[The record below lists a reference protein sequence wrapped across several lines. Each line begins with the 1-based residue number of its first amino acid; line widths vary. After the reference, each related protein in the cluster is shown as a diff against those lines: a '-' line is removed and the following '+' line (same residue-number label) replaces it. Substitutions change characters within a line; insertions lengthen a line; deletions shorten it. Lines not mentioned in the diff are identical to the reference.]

1 MRLSLTRF
9 TSFETTSTSS
19 SDAVINYV
27 FNVYGFSGNLS
38 SIQSIVTDVFSKSV
52 ADGSYLTSL
61 VSYAKLLGISE
72 LTHISVSVLSG
83 SGKGPSSTPSS
94 SPVLQS
100 VNSNSSVT
108 KLSNAALI
116 SIIVV
121 LVFFFLL
128 VAALSFYYFYR
139 YKEFQRKEK
148 LKTMRSWYLS
158 EYTSSREIVTNDTN
172 AKPMKL
178 DIVGIDIDAIY
189 SDFGMK
195 PSESRFTERNPLRET
210 SADRISSVN
219 SRQSNNRSTTVI
231 SPKPIKSP
239 RAFKVKEEVSDLSTF
254 QNNKFTDYDDNDMN
268 TLSRYG
274 DSLSHNNPL
283 RGSSAVG
290 RPTSPSIIRKVQMMT
305 DETPEPTTASTKLGL
320 GLDSNGSKYVDTYSV
335 LPDHYVKVI
344 DDSNTSAENPIR
356 ESQMSRKLYPS
367 SHRFTSDSLDS

>member
-1 MRLSLTRF
+1 
-9 TSFETTSTSS
+9 
-19 SDAVINYV
+19 
-27 FNVYGFSGNLS
+27 LS
-38 SIQSIVTDVFSKSV
+38 S
-52 ADGSYLTSL
+52 
-61 VSYAKLLGISE
+61 
-72 LTHISVSVLSG
+72 
-83 SGKGPSSTPSS
+83 
-94 SPVLQS
+94 
-100 VNSNSSVT
+100 
-108 KLSNAALI
+108 AALI

-172 AKPMKL
+172 AKPKKL

-210 SADRISSVN
+210 SADRISSIN
-219 SRQSNNRSTTVI
+219 SRQSSNRSTTVT

-239 RAFKVKEEVSDLSTF
+239 RAFKVKEEVLSDTSTYP
-254 QNNKFTDYDDNDMN
+254 NNKFTDYDDHDMN

-274 DSLSHNNPL
+274 ESLSHNNPL
-283 RGSSAVG
+283 RGTSAIG
-290 RPTSPSIIRKVQMMT
+290 RPTSPSTNIRNVQMMT

-320 GLDSNGSKYVDTYSV
+320 GFDSNGSKYVDTYSV

-344 DDSNTSAENPIR
+344 DDSSSSAENPIR

-367 SHRFTSDSLDS
+367 SHRFTSDSFES